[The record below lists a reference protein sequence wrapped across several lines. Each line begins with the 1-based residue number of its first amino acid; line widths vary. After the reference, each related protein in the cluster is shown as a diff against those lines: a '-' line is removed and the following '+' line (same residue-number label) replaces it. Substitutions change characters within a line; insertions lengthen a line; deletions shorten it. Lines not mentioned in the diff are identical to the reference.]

1 MAMKA
6 RSFGSVCLMAALLAS
21 SCGLQAAVSS
31 VPGANGAAQDAD
43 AEPVDWRLLTGWKY
57 VDGLQGMP
65 DAVKQLSGRTVK
77 ITGHIVPIAGLEVLL
92 VESSATLA
100 TCDGEINQVV
110 HVTLTDPPTNEL
122 LRGKVQVTGPF
133 KVGPNYLSGY
143 CVDVYRI
150 QAHGVRVME

>member
-6 RSFGSVCLMAALLAS
+6 RPFALVCLMAALPAS
-21 SCGLQAAVSS
+21 SCGLQAAVSNVAS
-31 VPGANGAAQDAD
+31 ANGAAQDVD
-43 AEPVDWRLLTGWKY
+43 AEPVDWCLLSGWKY

-65 DAVKQLSGRTVK
+65 DAVRQLSGRTVK

-92 VESSATLA
+92 VESPATLA

-110 HVTLTDPPTNEL
+110 HVTLTEPPTNEL
-122 LRGKVQVTGPF
+122 FQGKVQVTGPF
-133 KVGPNYLSGY
+133 KVGPTHLSGY